1 MLPTNL
7 MDGHPE
13 EGSAATVG
21 HFQSGRQP
29 RDKPPRCC
37 LCSVLSEAV
46 SAGGFPI
53 GQMQLRACVEG
64 PLMGHSRSLFAALK
78 SDLADEKRKEIPHV
92 ARSIVSSKPFEI
104 FLNLEPR

>member
-1 MLPTNL
+1 MSMLPTNL

-37 LCSVLSEAV
+37 LHSALSEAV

-53 GQMQLRACVEG
+53 GQMQLRACGEG
-64 PLMGHSRSLFAALK
+64 PLMGLFAALK
-78 SDLADEKRKEIPHV
+78 SDPADEKRKEIPHV
-92 ARSIVSSKPFEI
+92 ARSTVSSKPLEI